1 MGIVG
6 LKDSTTGE
14 TLCSKKA
21 PVLLEKIDFYEPVI
35 SVAIEPKSHAD
46 QEKLDEVLNKFT
58 VEDPTLKVKV
68 DEDTGQ
74 TILSGMG
81 ELHLEIIISRMLRE
95 FKTHVNVGKPQ
106 VVYRETIE
114 SEASAGAVFDK
125 EVAGQRHFGD
135 VRLTLRPRSRGEG
148 NFFSSDIDEST
159 LPANFIPVIEQGVME
174 SLESGMAMG
183 YPVVDVEVVLTGG
196 SFKESLGSDLA
207 FKVSASMACKK
218 ALSKGKSFLLDPIMD
233 VEVLIPESFM
243 GDVIGDLNSRGG
255 KIGSIE
261 PQMGIQVIK
270 AVVPLARMF
279 GYSTSLRSATQGR
292 GTFTMQF
299 SHFDRSN

>member
-1 MGIVG
+1 
-6 LKDSTTGE
+6 
-14 TLCSKKA
+14 
-21 PVLLEKIDFYEPVI
+21 
-35 SVAIEPKSHAD
+35 
-46 QEKLDEVLNKFT
+46 
-58 VEDPTLKVKV
+58 
-68 DEDTGQ
+68 
-74 TILSGMG
+74 LSGMG

-125 EVAGQRHFGD
+125 EVAGQRHFGG

-207 FKVSASMACKK
+207 FKVSASMACKE
-218 ALSKGKSFLLDPIMD
+218 ALSKGNSFLLDPIMD
-233 VEVLIPESFM
+233 VEVLIPEPFM

-299 SHFDRSN
+299 SHFDRSK